1 MSRCLYNPSRI
12 LAITLLLGVISHT
25 FYLSDFPPDTCI
37 YNIVIAFYQML
48 KGICAHTHA
57 RTHVHAHTH
66 THTHARMH
74 THTRTHTHTHTH
86 THAHAHTHAHIHYSL
101 DAVPAELELFEN
113 NSLLIQLQILYS
125 LSTV

>member
-1 MSRCLYNPSRI
+1 MSSLYNPSRI

-66 THTHARMH
+66 HTRTPHAHAHTHAH
-74 THTRTHTHTHTH
+74 THTHTHTH
-86 THAHAHTHAHIHYSL
+86 TRTHTYITL
-101 DAVPAELELFEN
+101 WMLF
-113 NSLLIQLQILYS
+113 QLS
-125 LSTV
+125 LSCSKIIVF